1 MKNKEKMLKKKPN
14 KKFKPIIKKYKIK
27 NLFIIITTIKYIQNK
42 SKKLIKE
49 ENDFNLKVFIYIF
62 VILCI
67 LRQMLFILINLVNI
81 NSIKNQRNLSCIFI
95 R

>member
-1 MKNKEKMLKKKPN
+1 MSNKEKMLKKKPN

-27 NLFIIITTIKYIQNK
+27 NLFTIITTIKYIRNK
-42 SKKLIKE
+42 LKKLIKE

>member
-1 MKNKEKMLKKKPN
+1 MSNKEKMLKKKPN

-27 NLFIIITTIKYIQNK
+27 NLFTIITTIKYIRNK
-42 SKKLIKE
+42 LKKLIKE

-81 NSIKNQRNLSCIFI
+81 NSIKNQRNLSCILI

>member
-1 MKNKEKMLKKKPN
+1 MSNKEKMLKKKPN

>member
-49 ENDFNLKVFIYIF
+49 ENDFNLKVFFIYIF
-62 VILCI
+62 LILCI
-67 LRQMLFILINLVNI
+67 LRQNAFY
-81 NSIKNQRNLSCIFI
+81 FD
-95 R
+95 